1 MFIFIQSIGVTT
13 LKEVGKLFSHSFDL
27 FKMLNKR
34 KNIENQKKE
43 TKCYHLM
50 RNIFRLQRSYK

>member
-1 MFIFIQSIGVTT
+1 M
-13 LKEVGKLFSHSFDL
+13 KEVGKWFSHSFDL

-50 RNIFRLQRSYK
+50 RNIFRLQCSYK